1 MKIIKFFELFIT
13 LIMLFSVKSY
23 FVKCNNDEEKKND
36 SIYLSKCDKSYNF
49 LETKLKNSDSLDN
62 LSYEDVQKQIFDIDL
77 NTLHVSL
84 LNNLRINNLRNI
96 IDIKT
101 SIFNCIINTFR
112 QMAKALPA
120 VLEEVFTY
128 NPFCKSI
135 EEVFSFLYEIDER
148 YEHLIKNCAETTQSR
163 ILYTY
168 FNTYIQDIEDVID
181 IYRDDP
187 SIIFSKF
194 EFVIIC
200 LNEFYRKITGNFYP
214 YVKDTALFTK
224 YMDNHEYKKNNSK
237 TDDIKYIEE
246 FIKYIRE
253 NVDKIDVIEFIQELY
268 DLYSINNF
276 YISCFYVF

>member
-1 MKIIKFFELFIT
+1 MRLYYRHQDVDLQLHHQHGTCLSRHSQLNFCFPLFRFT
-13 LIMLFSVKSY
+13 NFRFSS
-23 FVKCNNDEEKKND
+23 
-36 SIYLSKCDKSYNF
+36 SPL
-49 LETKLKNSDSLDN
+49 
-62 LSYEDVQKQIFDIDL
+62 Q
-77 NTLHVSL
+77 
-84 LNNLRINNLRNI
+84 
-96 IDIKT
+96 
-101 SIFNCIINTFR
+101 FR